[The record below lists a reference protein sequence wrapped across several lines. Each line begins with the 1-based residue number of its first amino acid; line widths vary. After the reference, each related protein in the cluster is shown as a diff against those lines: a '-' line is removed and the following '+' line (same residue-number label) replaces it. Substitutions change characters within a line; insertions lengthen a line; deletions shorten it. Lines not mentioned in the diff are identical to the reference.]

1 MPGCL
6 KIHSGSAERKRFMN
20 FIFGGCAKCD
30 SDFTFRIFALIQNV
44 ACSARELRAGWA
56 KRQVVHAGNRVE
68 SFSLRETKLDVSLN
82 AFAAPTALETS
93 AD

>member
-1 MPGCL
+1 
-6 KIHSGSAERKRFMN
+6 MN
-20 FIFGGCAKCD
+20 FIFGNRAKCD
-30 SDFTFRIFALIQNV
+30 SDLVFRILAQIQNV
-44 ACSARELRAGWA
+44 ACFARELRADWA

-68 SFSLRETKLDVSLN
+68 SFSLREMKLDVSLR